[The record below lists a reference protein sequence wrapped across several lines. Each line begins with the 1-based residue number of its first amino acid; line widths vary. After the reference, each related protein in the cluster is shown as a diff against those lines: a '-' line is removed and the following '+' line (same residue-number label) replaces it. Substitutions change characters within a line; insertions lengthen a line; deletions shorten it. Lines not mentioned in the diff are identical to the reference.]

1 MSVDNYTQ
9 LGAAAIA
16 SSVRAGDMS
25 PTETIRASFKRAN
38 EIGAG
43 PDQLNIFL
51 HANEKASV
59 SEAEEIQKRVENAAD
74 VGVLAGVPIAIK
86 DNIAS
91 LGLPTTCGSRILRG
105 YVSPFEATAI
115 TRLRANGAMIVA
127 KTNMDEFAMGS
138 STENSAFGPT
148 RNPLDVRCVPGGSSG
163 GSAAAV
169 AAGITPIALGSE
181 TGGSVRQPAAFCGVV
196 GVKPTYGRV
205 SRYGLVAF
213 ASSLDQIG
221 VIGRTVDDAALGL
234 ECIAGFDKMDSTS
247 SDADVPIYRL
257 AVLGKPARDAR
268 DARDPDTEAMR
279 IGRIPVPPPP
289 PPGETT
295 LRGVVIGKPKEY
307 FPDSLDTT
315 MKDVCERAL
324 DRLRSMGATI
334 RDISLPQSSLAIPVY
349 YILAPAE
356 ASSNLARFD
365 GVRYGLRVESG
376 KGLKGMYEATRSE
389 GFGREVTR
397 RILLGT
403 YVLSAGYYDAYY
415 KKAQAVRTLIADD
428 FRAVFS
434 SGVHAI
440 FTPTTPTP
448 AFPIGAISDPY
459 EMYLNDIFTVT
470 ANLAGVPAISVPI
483 GRVRRL
489 PVGGQIITAHFD
501 EYGMFRV
508 AYALEAALGNEAH
521 Q

>member
-1 MSVDNYTQ
+1 M
-9 LGAAAIA
+9 IH
-16 SSVRAGDMS
+16 
-25 PTETIRASFKRAN
+25 ASFKRAA

-43 PDQLNIFL
+43 PDELNIFL
-51 HANEKASV
+51 HSDERASV
-59 SEAEEIQKRVENAAD
+59 EEAEQMKERIRSAAD
-74 VGVLAGVPIAIK
+74 IGVLAGVPVALK

-91 LGLPTTCGSRILRG
+91 LGLPTTCASKILRG
-105 YVSPFEATAI
+105 YVSPFEATAVA
-115 TRLRANGAMIVA
+115 RLRASGAMIVA

-138 STENSAFGPT
+138 STENSAYGPT
-148 RNPLDVRCVPGGSSG
+148 RNPHDVRCVPGGSSG

-169 AAGITPIALGSE
+169 AAGITPIAIGSE

-221 VIGRTVDDAALGL
+221 VLGRTVDDAALAL
-234 ECIAGFDKMDSTS
+234 ESIAGFDKMDSTS

-257 AVLGKPARDAR
+257 ASLGKPAPEAR
-268 DARDPDTEAMR
+268 NPDTEAMR
-279 IGRIPVPPPP
+279 IGRSPIPLPPPP
-289 PPGETT
+289 SPTT
-295 LRGVVIGKPKEY
+295 LEGVVIGKPKEY
-307 FPDSLDTT
+307 FPESLDPDIRQ
-315 MKDVCERAL
+315 MCDRAF
-324 DRLRSMGATI
+324 DRFRSMGATV
-334 RDISLPQSSLAIPVY
+334 RDISLPRSPLAIPVY

-365 GVRYGLRVESG
+365 GVRYGLRVDPG
-376 KGLKGMYEATRSE
+376 KGLKAMYEATRSE
-389 GFGREVTR
+389 GFGPEVTR

-428 FRAVFS
+428 FRAVFT

-440 FTPTTPTP
+440 FTPTTPTT

-470 ANLAGVPAISVPI
+470 ANLAGVPAMSVPI

-501 EYGMFRV
+501 EYAMFRV
-508 AYALEAALGNEAH
+508 AYALEAGLGAEAH

>member
-1 MSVDNYTQ
+1 MNVADYTN
-9 LGAAAIA
+9 LGAAALSA
-16 SSVRAGDMS
+16 KVRSGEFAPSEVVRAAF
-25 PTETIRASFKRAN
+25 ERARD
-38 EIGAG
+38 IGAG
-43 PDQLNIFL
+43 AEELNIFL
-51 HANEKASV
+51 HSDEEAAV
-59 SEAEEIQKRVENAAD
+59 SETKAVQQQLDTAAD
-74 VGVLAGVPIAIK
+74 IGILAGVPIAIK

-91 LGLPTTCGSRILRG
+91 LGLPTTCASRILAG
-105 YVSPFEATAI
+105 YVSPFEATAV
-115 TRLRANGAMIVA
+115 TRLRASGAVIIA

-148 RNPLDVRCVPGGSSG
+148 RNPHDVRCVPGGSSG

-221 VIGRTVDDAALGL
+221 VLGRTVDDAAIGL
-234 ECIAGFDKMDSTS
+234 EAIAGFDKFDSTS
-247 SDADVPIYRL
+247 SDADVPIYRVS
-257 AVLGKPARDAR
+257 ALGKPAPQAR
-268 DARDPDTEAMR
+268 HPDTEAMR
-279 IGRIPVPPPP
+279 IGRSPVPLPP
-289 PPGETT
+289 PPGPTT
-295 LRGVVIGKPKEY
+295 LKGIGIGKPKEY
-307 FPDSLDTT
+307 FPESLDPSIASHC
-315 MKDVCERAL
+315 DRAL
-324 DRLRSMGATI
+324 ESFRAMGATI
-334 RDISLPQSSLAIPVY
+334 RDVSLPRSPLAIPVY

-365 GVRYGLRVESG
+365 GVRYGLRIDPG
-376 KGLKGMYEATRSE
+376 NGLKPMYEATRSQ
-389 GFGREVTR
+389 GFGAEVTR

-415 KKAQAVRTLIADD
+415 RKAQAVRTLIADD
-428 FRAVFS
+428 FRAVFT

-501 EYGMFRV
+501 EYTMFRV
-508 AYALEAALGNEAH
+508 AYALEAALGREAH

>member
-1 MSVDNYTQ
+1 MV
-9 LGAAAIA
+9 
-16 SSVRAGDMS
+16 
-25 PTETIRASFKRAN
+25 RASFKRAV

-43 PDQLNIFL
+43 PDELNIFL
-51 HANEKASV
+51 HSDEKASV
-59 SEAEEIQKRVENAAD
+59 EEAEQMQERIRTATD
-74 VGVLAGVPIAIK
+74 IGVLAGVPVAIK

-91 LGLPTTCGSRILRG
+91 FGLPTTCGSKILKG
-105 YVSPFEATAI
+105 YVSPFEATAVA
-115 TRLRANGAMIVA
+115 RLRANGAIIVA

-148 RNPLDVRCVPGGSSG
+148 RNPIDVRCVPGGSSG

-221 VIGRTVDDAALGL
+221 VLGRTVDDAALGL
-234 ECIAGFDKMDSTS
+234 ESIAGFDKMDSTS

-257 AVLGKPARDAR
+257 AALGKPAPEAR
-268 DARDPDTEAMR
+268 NPDTEAIR
-279 IGRIPVPPPP
+279 IGRSAVPLPP
-289 PPGETT
+289 PPGPTT
-295 LRGVVIGKPKEY
+295 LEGVVIGKPREF
-307 FPDSLDTT
+307 FPDSLDPEIRR
-315 MKDVCERAL
+315 VCDRAF
-324 DRLRSMGATI
+324 DRFRSMGATV
-334 RDISLPQSSLAIPVY
+334 RDISLPRTPLAIPVY

-365 GVRYGLRVESG
+365 GVRYGLRVDPG
-376 KGLKGMYEATRSE
+376 QGLRAMYEATRSE
-389 GFGREVTR
+389 GFGPEVTR

-428 FRAVFS
+428 FRAVFT

-440 FTPTTPTP
+440 FTPTTPTT

-470 ANLAGVPAISVPI
+470 ANLAGVPAMSVPI

-501 EYGMFRV
+501 EYSMFRV
-508 AYALEAALGNEAH
+508 AYALEAGLGAEAH

>member
-1 MSVDNYTQ
+1 MS
-9 LGAAAIA
+9 
-16 SSVRAGDMS
+16 SSVRAGEAS
-25 PTETIRASFKRAN
+25 PSELIRASYARATH
-38 EIGAG
+38 IGAG
-43 PDQLNIFL
+43 RDELNIVL
-51 HANEKASV
+51 HADEKASLE
-59 SEAEEIQKRVENAAD
+59 EAEKVSTRLTSAAD
-74 VGVLAGVPIAIK
+74 VGILAGVPVAIK
-86 DNIAS
+86 DNIATF
-91 LGLPTTCGSRILRG
+91 GLPTTCASKILKG
-105 YVSPFEATAI
+105 YVSPFEATAV
-115 TRLRANGAMIVA
+115 TRLRANGALVVA

-138 STENSAFGPT
+138 STENSAYGPT
-148 RNPLDVRCVPGGSSG
+148 RNPVDVRCVPGGSSG

-221 VIGRTVDDAALGL
+221 VLGRTVDDAALGL
-234 ECIAGFDKMDSTS
+234 ECIAGFDPMDSTS
-247 SDADVPIYRL
+247 SDADVPIYRV
-257 AVLGKPARDAR
+257 AALGKPAPN
-268 DARDPDTEAMR
+268 ARDPDSEAMR
-279 IGRIPVPPPP
+279 IGRSPVPLPPPP
-289 PPGETT
+289 SETT
-295 LRGVVIGKPKEY
+295 LKGVVIGKPKEY
-307 FPDSLDTT
+307 FPASLDGNIRAL
-315 MKDVCERAL
+315 CERAL
-324 DRLRSMGATI
+324 DRLQWMGATI
-334 RDISLPQSSLAIPVY
+334 RDVSLPQSPLAIPVY

-365 GVRYGLRVESG
+365 GVRYGLRVDNG
-376 KGLKGMYEATRSE
+376 RGLKPMYEATRSE
-389 GFGREVTR
+389 GFGPEVTR
-397 RILLGT
+397 RVLLGT

-415 KKAQAVRTLIADD
+415 RKAQAVRALIADD
-428 FRAVFS
+428 FRSVFT

-440 FTPTTPTP
+440 FTPTTPNT

-501 EYGMFRV
+501 EYTMFRV
-508 AYALEAALGNEAH
+508 AYGLEAALGADAH

>member
-1 MSVDNYTQ
+1 LNVGDFTR
-9 LGAAAIA
+9 LGAAQISAE
-16 SSVRAGDMS
+16 VRAGQLPPSDVV
-25 PTETIRASFKRAN
+25 RASFERARD
-38 EIGAG
+38 IGAG
-43 PDQLNIFL
+43 ADSLNIFL
-51 HANEKASV
+51 HADEAASIEETQKLQGGLD
-59 SEAEEIQKRVENAAD
+59 EARD
-74 VGVLAGVPIAIK
+74 VGTLAGVPVAIK

-91 LGLPTTCGSRILRG
+91 LGLPTTCASRILAG
-105 YVSPFEATAI
+105 YVSPFEATAV
-115 TRLRANGAMIVA
+115 TRLRASGAIIVA

-148 RNPLDVRCVPGGSSG
+148 RNPHDVRCVPGGSSG

-221 VIGRTVDDAALGL
+221 VLGRTVDDAALGL
-234 ECIAGFDKMDSTS
+234 EAIAGFDKFDSTS
-247 SDADVPIYRL
+247 SDADVPIYRMS
-257 AVLGKPARDAR
+257 ALGKPAPEAR
-268 DARDPDTEAMR
+268 QPDTEAMR
-279 IGRIPVPPPP
+279 IGRSPVPLPPPP
-289 PPGETT
+289 SPTT
-295 LRGVVIGKPKEY
+295 LKGIVIGKPKEY
-307 FPDSLDTT
+307 FPDSLDPAIRSH
-315 MKDVCERAL
+315 CERAL
-324 DRLRSMGATI
+324 GHFRSMGATV
-334 RDISLPQSSLAIPVY
+334 REVSLPRSPLAIPVY

-365 GVRYGLRVESG
+365 GVRYGLRVDPG
-376 KGLKGMYEATRSE
+376 GGLKAMYEATRSQ
-389 GFGREVTR
+389 GFGAEVTR

-415 KKAQAVRTLIADD
+415 RKAQAVRTLIADD
-428 FRAVFS
+428 FRAVFT

-440 FTPTTPTP
+440 FTPTTPTT

-489 PVGGQIITAHFD
+489 PVGGQVITAHFD
-501 EYGMFRV
+501 EYTMFRV
-508 AYALEAALGNEAH
+508 AYALEAALGDEAH